1 MVFVKL
7 VGLFFRLRRLD
18 GMRKKRDEFVGDD
31 EFEIKSSG
39 CGTRALL
46 GAVLGQAVR
55 DLVRSETRQCWP
67 EMKMNAAKWI
77 LGIGSE
83 NGGGVSIEDVA
94 SELGVSSQGIAEAL
108 GAEERLE
115 GLIRQKAERRA
126 AHSRRRKG
134 GGLGEMLVE
143 ECYYA

>member
-1 MVFVKL
+1 
-7 VGLFFRLRRLD
+7 
-18 GMRKKRDEFVGDD
+18 MRKRRERDDFSDD
-31 EFEIKSSG
+31 ELEIRSSG

-55 DLVRSETRQCWP
+55 DLVKSETRQCWP

-77 LGIGSE
+77 LGIGRE

-94 SELGVSSQGIAEAL
+94 SELGVSSRGIAEAL

-134 GGLGEMLVE
+134 GGDSGCGGGGGGSLSGMLVE